1 MSPYCTEYRARYG
14 DRALTGLPGGTYH
27 SPIVRGRV
35 FVFGSI
41 NTDLVVYVARL
52 PQPGETV
59 SGTGWAS
66 FPGGKGANQAVAA
79 ARAGAQV
86 ELHGCLGDDLFG
98 TERLKSLGDTGVS
111 TRGVRVLPGVSSGV
125 AQITVDGEGENT
137 IAVAPGANM
146 SFSAEGISLPSPPRG
161 ETWVSLF
168 QNEVPQ
174 EATEE
179 LIRMAHGAG
188 HIVLWNLAPTLSR
201 RPAETALSVVDYL
214 ICNLNELAALT
225 GSRADPEQA
234 ACALVADGVH
244 AVIVTLGKEG
254 SLLTAGGAVRRVAAF
269 QVDAVDTV
277 GAGDCFCGVLAASLA
292 GSLEVGAALRRA
304 SAAAAISTT
313 RRGAQPSMPTD
324 REIDALLKG
333 KGA

>member
-1 MSPYCTEYRARYG
+1 VS
-14 DRALTGLPGGTYH
+14 
-27 SPIVRGRV
+27 GRV

-41 NTDLVVYVARL
+41 NTDLVVYVTRL

-79 ARAGAQV
+79 ARAGARV
-86 ELHGCLGDDLFG
+86 ELYGCLGDDLFG
-98 TERLKSLGDTGVS
+98 RERLKSLDDTGVS
-111 TRGVRVLPGVSSGV
+111 TGGVRVLPGVSSGV
-125 AQITVDGEGENT
+125 AQITVDAEGENT

-146 SFSAEGISLPSPPRG
+146 SFSAGGISLPSPPKG

-179 LIRMAHGAG
+179 LIRIAHEAG
-188 HIVLWNLAPTLSR
+188 HMVLWNLAPTLSR
-201 RPAETALSVVDYL
+201 PPAVAALSAVDYL
-214 ICNLNELAALT
+214 ICNRNELTALT
-225 GSRADPEQA
+225 GSRGDPEQA
-234 ACALVADGVH
+234 ARALVADGVH

-254 SLLTAGGAVRRVAAF
+254 SLLIAGQAVRRVDAF
-269 QVDAVDTV
+269 HVNAVDTV
-277 GAGDCFCGVLAASLA
+277 GAGDCFCGVLAASMA
-292 GSLEVGAALRRA
+292 GGMEVEAALRRA

-313 RRGAQPSMPTD
+313 RRGAQPSMPSG
-324 REIDALLKG
+324 REIGELLREKG
-333 KGA
+333 VRL

>member
-1 MSPYCTEYRARYG
+1 
-14 DRALTGLPGGTYH
+14 
-27 SPIVRGRV
+27 
-35 FVFGSI
+35 
-41 NTDLVVYVARL
+41 
-52 PQPGETV
+52 V

-98 TERLKSLGDTGVS
+98 RERLKSLEETGVS
-111 TRGVRVLPGVSSGV
+111 TRGVQVLPGVSSGV
-125 AQITVDGEGENT
+125 AQITVDDEGENT

-146 SFSAEGISLPSPPRG
+146 RFSAEGISLPSPG
-161 ETWVSLF
+161 SAETWVSLF

-179 LIRMAHGAG
+179 LIRIAHGAG

-201 RPAETALSVVDYL
+201 PPAMAAISVVDYL
-214 ICNLNELAALT
+214 ICNRNELTALT
-225 GSRADPEQA
+225 GNRGDPEQA
-234 ACALVADGVH
+234 ARALVADGVH

-254 SLLTAGGAVRRVAAF
+254 SLLVAGQAVRRVDAF
-269 QVDAVDTV
+269 QVAAVDTV

-292 GSLEVGAALRRA
+292 GSREVGAALRRA

-313 RRGAQPSMPTD
+313 RRGAQPSMPTG
-324 REIDALLKG
+324 REIDELLREPG
-333 KGA
+333 VRL

>member
-1 MSPYCTEYRARYG
+1 MG
-14 DRALTGLPGGTYH
+14 
-27 SPIVRGRV
+27 GRV

-41 NTDLVVYVARL
+41 NTDLVVYVNRL

-86 ELHGCLGDDLFG
+86 ELYGCLGDDLFG
-98 TERLKSLGDTGVS
+98 RERLKSLEDTGVS
-111 TRGVRVLPGVSSGV
+111 TRGVRVLSGVSSGV
-125 AQITVDGEGENT
+125 AQITVDNEGENT
-137 IAVAPGANM
+137 IAVAPGANTR
-146 SFSAEGISLPSPPRG
+146 FSAEGISLPSPPRA

-174 EATEE
+174 EATEA
-179 LIRMAHGAG
+179 LIRMARGAG
-188 HIVLWNLAPTLSR
+188 HTVLWNLAPTLSR
-201 RPAETALSVVDYL
+201 PPARAALSVVDYL
-214 ICNLNELAALT
+214 ICNRNELTAFT
-225 GSRADPEQA
+225 GSRGDPEQA
-234 ACALVADGVH
+234 ARALVADGVH

-254 SLLTAGGAVRRVAAF
+254 SLLIAGQAGLRVDAF

-292 GSLEVGAALRRA
+292 GNLEVGAALRRA

-313 RRGAQPSMPTD
+313 RRGAQPSMPTQT
-324 REIDALLKG
+324 EIDELLRG